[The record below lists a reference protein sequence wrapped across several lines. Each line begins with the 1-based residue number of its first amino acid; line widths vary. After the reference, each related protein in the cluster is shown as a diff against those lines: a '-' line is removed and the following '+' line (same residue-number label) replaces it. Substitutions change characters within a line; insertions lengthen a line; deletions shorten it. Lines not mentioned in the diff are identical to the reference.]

1 MKNIVVVGAGT
12 MGNGIAHLF
21 AQKGFTVTLT
31 DQSESALQQAEK
43 TIAKNLQRLCDKE
56 KIDAS
61 LMQQTLDR
69 LTYTTTAVNAYN
81 SADLVVEAVSENL
94 AVKKAV
100 FEQLSLKT
108 PANCILASNTS
119 SLSIDT
125 LAVFTDRPR
134 LVIGMHFFNPVPMM
148 PLVEIIQGTETT
160 TATVETILALTA
172 ILGKTGVLA
181 KDAPGFVANR
191 ILLPMI
197 NEAITTLGEGVSD
210 VQGIDTVMKL
220 GMGHPMGPLQL
231 ADFIGLDVCLSILE
245 VLDNG
250 LNKPHYKPHAI
261 LRELV
266 AAGHLGVKSG
276 RGFYDYTQDPKNPTV
291 AYKN

>member
-31 DQSESALQQAEK
+31 DQSEPALQQAEK
-43 TIAKNLQRLCDKE
+43 TISKNLQRLCDKE

-69 LTYTTTAVNAYN
+69 LTYTTTAENAYN

-119 SLSIDT
+119 SLSIDN

-160 TATVETILALTA
+160 TATVETILALIA